1 MLSNGLV
8 KSEEQFWKAKSSAL
22 PNSWIGVWKGWER
35 LCTSLRDA
43 LVELTPAQLAT
54 HALVLGSSGSGK
66 TNLLTHIIAMAL
78 RLGLSLVIIDPRGD
92 FCLSCLELCARFGID
107 PAMIR
112 FFDLRDKR
120 NPWGFNPLAGSG
132 EVHQRV
138 LSVLGAIESQAEASG
153 VQWPE
158 TLRNALMLLAEAGLS
173 LVHLEAVFC
182 NANLRNYLSERC
194 KSESVRGFWDRF
206 GALSPD
212 KQSALAQPVTN
223 KISLLLAAESIRRTF
238 GHSDPVN
245 LKSQLDTPGSV
256 TLFSMAVDELHG
268 AGRAAGSMFLSAV
281 KQEIFARINT
291 PESDRNPVLLVADE
305 FHGQDMEAFENIL
318 AEARK
323 FRLSAVMAHQTLS
336 QLSPRIKS
344 LVLGNVGVK
353 AVFRVA
359 HQDADVLN
367 KDLGVA
373 KGTFDLGR
381 LPVGEAVLWRKGD
394 QPWPVEINS
403 PLIRDVGRL
412 SPKAKRLQELLEEFK
427 PPFQMEQFEAMESKA
442 VDPPKRQPP
451 QPKSPG
457 GDLGD
462 WL

>member
-1 MLSNGLV
+1 MRSRQ
-8 KSEEQFWKAKSSAL
+8 SPSPPL
-22 PNSWIGVWKGWER
+22 PHHWIGVWKGWQHFSA
-35 LCTSLRDA
+35 SLSDA
-43 LVELTPAQLAT
+43 LVVLTPAQLAT
-54 HALVLGSSGSGK
+54 HALVIGSSGSGK

-78 RLGLSLVIIDPRGD
+78 RWGLSLVIIDPRGD
-92 FCLSCLELCARFGID
+92 FCLSCLELCARFGIG
-107 PAMIR
+107 PAKIR
-112 FFDLRDKR
+112 FFDLRDKK
-120 NPWGFNPLAGSG
+120 NPWGFNPLVGSG

-138 LSVLGAIESQAEASG
+138 LSVLGAIEAQAEASG

-173 LVHLEAVFC
+173 LVHLEAVFYSP
-182 NANLRNYLSERC
+182 NLRRQLIERC
-194 KSESVRGFWDRF
+194 KSESVRGFWERY
-206 GALSPD
+206 GALSLD
-212 KQSALAQPVTN
+212 KQATLAQPVMN

-238 GHSDPVN
+238 GQSEPVN
-245 LKSQLDTPGSV
+245 LKSQLDMPGSV

-281 KQEIFARINT
+281 KQEVFARINT

-305 FHGQDMEAFENIL
+305 FHGQDMESFESIL
-318 AEARK
+318 AETRK
-323 FRLSAVMAHQTLS
+323 FKLAAVMAHQTIS
-336 QLSPRIKS
+336 QLSPKLKS

-394 QPWPVEINS
+394 QPWPVEINA

-412 SPKAKRLQELLEEFK
+412 SPKARRLLELLEEFK
-427 PPFQMEQFEAMESKA
+427 PTFHMEQFENAEDNTACS
-442 VDPPKRQPP
+442 PKQERRQSRNP
-451 QPKSPG
+451 QS
-457 GDLGD
+457 DLED